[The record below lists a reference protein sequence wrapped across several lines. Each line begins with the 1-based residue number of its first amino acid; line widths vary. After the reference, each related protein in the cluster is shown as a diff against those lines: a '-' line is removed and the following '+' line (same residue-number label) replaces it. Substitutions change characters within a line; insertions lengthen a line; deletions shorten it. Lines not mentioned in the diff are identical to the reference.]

1 MLVRMKKDTRLTFRV
16 SSHLKKDVEAIAT
29 REGQSVARICEAFL
43 WPDRTRTKNNALNSS
58 SECWDGLV
66 RSQQTD
72 FCEVRGGS
80 PRERYRREGEMK
92 CVRPKQPG
100 GSIPSFTNSSVT
112 KCCVAMAGDV
122 SRAAQGPILKSTI
135 KNFGATRVTIQS
147 RT

>member
-43 WPDRTRTKNNALNSS
+43 WPDRTPTKNNAPNSS
-58 SECWDGLV
+58 SECWGGLV

-80 PRERYRREGEMK
+80 PRNDIAEKVG
-92 CVRPKQPG
+92 
-100 GSIPSFTNSSVT
+100 SSVSDRNNP
-112 KCCVAMAGDV
+112 AAR
-122 SRAAQGPILKSTI
+122 SRAL
-135 KNFGATRVTIQS
+135 
-147 RT
+147 RTAP